1 MQAGGCDK
9 GRMGRVEINNR
20 SKVKGQRSKVKNKE
34 LGSSPPQRGE
44 VSPQRN
50 AGAEIKD
57 LVSRR
62 KGRVVIVGVGNPL
75 KGDDGAGPFLIQQL
89 KKWDCPSPS
98 GRKGL
103 SQIFLT
109 GRNKKGT
116 VPVLVDA
123 GEVPENYTGAIT
135 KAKPDTI
142 LIVDA
147 ADFGGKPGEIKM
159 FGAGEINK
167 AGFTTHSMSLNVF
180 TEYLKQETGAEIL
193 LLAIQPKTV
202 KPGVSLSQEVKTSI
216 GNIIQALV

>member
-34 LGSSPPQRGE
+34 LGSSPPQR
-44 VSPQRN
+44 N

-57 LVSRR
+57 LVSRC
-62 KGRVVIVGVGNPL
+62 KGKVVMIGVGNPL
-75 KGDDGAGPFLIQQL
+75 KGDDGAGPFFIKQL

-202 KPGVSLSQEVKTSI
+202 KPGVSLSQEDKTSI